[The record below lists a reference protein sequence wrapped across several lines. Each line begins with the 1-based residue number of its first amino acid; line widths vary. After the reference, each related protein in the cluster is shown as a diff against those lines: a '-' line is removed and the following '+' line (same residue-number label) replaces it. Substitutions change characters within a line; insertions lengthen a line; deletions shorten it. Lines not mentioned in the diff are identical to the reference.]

1 MSKRS
6 CCGHSFMWFIFNLH
20 RICPR
25 LRCSICNSRL
35 SSSFLPFAPLRP
47 ECLYVICA
55 HQWPQERGVSTPS
68 TAHTMAQL
76 GGGTLIHWA
85 GSCSTEGL
93 SFTNY
98 SFCHLACAVLYSQ
111 REQMFCKRRK
121 RKLQRLSQAPVCS
134 RQKQKIA
141 LLLQTHQ
148 FSSRQNYLHFSG
160 GENHWKCSVASVSSV
175 WAETEEKSLLFLSP
189 STCPQIILPWCTG
202 EDSAMNGAE

>member
-68 TAHTMAQL
+68 TAHPMAQL

-85 GSCSTEGL
+85 RSCSTEGL
-93 SFTNY
+93 SFTND
-98 SFCHLACAVLYSQ
+98 SFCHPRLCCALFPTWTDVLQEEKEEIAKTFSGTSLFTSEAEN
-111 REQMFCKRRK
+111 RSASANTPVLIKAKLSPLFWRRKSLEMFCGV
-121 RKLQRLSQAPVCS
+121 SEFCVS
-134 RQKQKIA
+134 RNRGEIPS
-141 LLLQTHQ
+141 
-148 FSSRQNYLHFSG
+148 FS
-160 GENHWKCSVASVSSV
+160 
-175 WAETEEKSLLFLSP
+175 
-189 STCPQIILPWCTG
+189 
-202 EDSAMNGAE
+202 